1 VSNAPINPET
11 VASDAIEAAPLDADL
26 ERFSQVCDQLGQAS
40 EHLHAE
46 WIDGYLT
53 ALAVTWRTISIDEV
67 LPLMTEGAFAQ
78 AFTDDSLAAD
88 AREVLA
94 ARLKD
99 IREALDPEQM
109 LDDADV
115 MRLAPL
121 MQIWD
126 DETREDVR
134 RQGLIDEAD
143 LATLQTGADWA
154 RGFLS
159 ATVDFAEDWPDAEAL
174 KLDEESAELLDQLLE
189 TVAALAMDPA
199 GEDFQRFAKAGWQDG
214 QPTRDELINEACFA
228 IQDLRLWWL
237 DHAPRHEPRRVEA
250 QPGRNDPCPCGS
262 GKKFKKCH
270 GA

>member
-1 VSNAPINPET
+1 MST
-11 VASDAIEAAPLDADL
+11 TDSDAIEAAPLDAEL
-26 ERFSQVCDQLGQAS
+26 ERFTQICDRLGQAS
-40 EHLHAE
+40 DHLHAE
-46 WIDGYLT
+46 WVDGYLT
-53 ALAVTWRTISIDEV
+53 ALAVTWRKVPIEEV

-78 AFTDDSLAAD
+78 AFAEEEDAAA
-88 AREVLA
+88 ARDVLA

-99 IREALDPEQM
+99 IRDSLDPEAL
-109 LDDADV
+109 LDDSDT

-134 RQGLIDEAD
+134 QQGLMDEAD
-143 LATLQTGADWA
+143 LGTLQTGADWA

-159 ATVDFAEDWPDAEAL
+159 ATVDFAEDWPSAEDL
-174 KLDEESAELLDQLLE
+174 RLDDESAELLDQLQE

-199 GEDFQRFAKAGWQDG
+199 SEDFQRFAKAGWQDG

-237 DHAPRHEPRRVEA
+237 DHAPRHAPRRVEV
-250 QPGRNDPCPCGS
+250 QPGRNDPCHCGS